1 MKRIKIFDTTL
12 RDGEQSPGCSMNL
25 NEKIEMARQL
35 EKLGVD
41 VIEAGFAIASPMD
54 FKSVQTIAS
63 VVENATVASLA
74 RCTKGD
80 IDAAWDAVKEARHPR
95 IHVFLATS
103 DIHMEY
109 KLRMTR
115 EQVLATI
122 TEMVGYAHSKCADIE
137 FSAEDASRSDHAF
150 LAQCYSNA
158 IAAGATTLN
167 VPDTVGYSTPQEMAE
182 LIGFLRE
189 NVVGAENVDFSV
201 HCHDDLGMAVANS
214 LACVKA
220 GATQVECTVNGI
232 GERAGNASL
241 EEIVMAL
248 KTRSDFYQA
257 ETGINTKQIYQSSK
271 RLSNITG
278 VPIPPSKAIVGANAF
293 AHESGIHQHGVIAN
307 AQTYEIM
314 KSTDVGIPKNTM
326 VLGKHSGKHA
336 LREKLESMGYELTDE
351 ELSDVFKNFKE
362 LADKKKTITGSDIEA
377 LVLNRRNTAAAACEL
392 VSHVVNAGDGLP
404 NTSCVKIKRDDK
416 VLQEVAIGSG
426 PLDASFKAINRM
438 LHMDVKLD
446 SFSLNA
452 VTDGEDAIG
461 EAVVKISD
469 ESGKTFTG
477 TGLSTDIIESSI
489 RAYVNGI
496 NKMAGEWYHI
506 LYNNVYGIRACS
518 LRLTNTIGPRMRI
531 KDARQT
537 FLGVWIRQVLTGKPF
552 EVWGGE
558 QLRDFTYVDDCVDA
572 MMRAALHE
580 EAFGQIFNIG
590 GGKRISL
597 RDLADLL
604 VDTAGEGAYEVREYP
619 ADRKKI
625 DIGDYYADDSRLR
638 SLLGWEP
645 RTQLRD
651 GLRQIID
658 YYRPRLQDYL

>member
-1 MKRIKIFDTTL
+1 MNRIKIFDTTL

-25 NEKIEMARQL
+25 PEKVELARQL

-54 FKSVQTIAS
+54 FKSVQAIAAA
-63 VVENATVASLA
+63 VPNCTVASLA

-80 IDAAWDAVKEARHPR
+80 IDTAWDAVKEACHPR
-95 IHVFLATS
+95 IHIFLATS

-115 EQVLATI
+115 EQVLSCI
-122 TEMVGYAHSKCADIE
+122 SEMVAYAKFKCADIE
-137 FSAEDASRSDHAF
+137 FSAEDASRSDRTF
-150 LAQCYSNA
+150 LAQCYSRA
-158 IAAGATTLN
+158 VAAGAGTLN
-167 VPDTVGYSTPQEMAE
+167 VPDTVGYSTPQEMSQ
-182 LIGFLRE
+182 LIAYLRQ
-189 NVVGAENVDFSV
+189 NVAGIEQVDISV
-201 HCHDDLGMAVANS
+201 HCHNDLGMAVANS
-214 LACVKA
+214 LACVQA

-248 KTRSDFYQA
+248 KTRQDFYRA
-257 ETGINTKQIYQSSK
+257 ETGIQTRQIYRTGKLLSS
-271 RLSNITG
+271 ITG

-293 AHESGIHQHGVIAN
+293 AHESGIHQHGVLAN

-314 KSTDVGIPKNTM
+314 KSEDVGIPQNTM

-336 LREKLESMGYELTDE
+336 LREKLSSMGYEL
-351 ELSDVFKNFKE
+351 SDVEMDDVFARFKD
-362 LADKKKTITGSDIEA
+362 LADLKKTITGSDLEA
-377 LVLNRRNTAAAACEL
+377 LVLHHRSAGATACQL

-404 NTSCVKIKRDDK
+404 NTSCVKVRRDGK

-438 LHMDVKLD
+438 LGMDVKLD

-469 ESGKTFTG
+469 SSGETYTG

-496 NKMAGEWYHI
+496 NKLI
-506 LYNNVYGIRACS
+506 
-518 LRLTNTIGPRMRI
+518 
-531 KDARQT
+531 
-537 FLGVWIRQVLTGKPF
+537 
-552 EVWGGE
+552 
-558 QLRDFTYVDDCVDA
+558 
-572 MMRAALHE
+572 
-580 EAFGQIFNIG
+580 EA
-590 GGKRISL
+590 
-597 RDLADLL
+597 
-604 VDTAGEGAYEVREYP
+604 TA
-619 ADRKKI
+619 
-625 DIGDYYADDSRLR
+625 
-638 SLLGWEP
+638 
-645 RTQLRD
+645 
-651 GLRQIID
+651 
-658 YYRPRLQDYL
+658 